1 MRLASCILIAVIL
14 TTCITLRTYAK
25 YVTSDSAN
33 DSARVAKW
41 GVNIVVEGSLF
52 SNAYYDENRGN
63 TPSSTWSTNYTSDH
77 ISVATSTN
85 GDENII
91 APGTKSDTGLHFSIS
106 GKPEVATQIT
116 FEADYD
122 SAQDIYLSLG
132 SYGTMQKIL
141 SHDEYVQLNE
151 SERNSKL
158 ESLKTYYAGKHL
170 FVSTDKVSY
179 YNIDPERD
187 EFGIYIAYL
196 KNDPNANLYV
206 LNTLF
211 DIPLGG
217 YYPVEYMFNG
227 EKYSSTHDLLD
238 EISSL
243 INTSGGNYPANT
255 DLSTVL
261 AESGEFDISWIW
273 PYEENS
279 NKNEADIF
287 LGNIIANQGVKDN
300 LVYFNDEG
308 YALHPYYRDDKV
320 FVYFDEYDF
329 EYAIANTTTSFG
341 FNISVIQVD

>member
-14 TTCITLRTYAK
+14 TTCITFRTYAK

-41 GVNIVVEGSLF
+41 GVNIVVSGSLF
-52 SNAYYDENRGN
+52 SNAYLDKNKGN
-63 TPSSTWSTNYTSDH
+63 IPSSSWSTNYASDY
-77 ISVATSTN
+77 ISVATSTD
-85 GDENII
+85 GEENII

-116 FEADYD
+116 FEADND
-122 SAQDIYLSLG
+122 SVQDIYLSGG

-158 ESLKTYYAGKHL
+158 ESLKAYYAGKQL

-179 YNIDPERD
+179 CNIR
-187 EFGIYIAYL
+187 FGDYIADL

-206 LNTLF
+206 LSTIF
-211 DIPLGG
+211 VIPLDG
-217 YYPVEYMFNG
+217 YYPVEYTFNG
-227 EKYSSTHDLLD
+227 EKYSKTQDLLSK
-238 EISSL
+238 ISSL

-279 NKNEADIF
+279 NKNEADVF
-287 LGNIIANQGVKDN
+287 LGNIIANLDVKDN
-300 LVYFNDEG
+300 LVYLNGEG
-308 YALHPYYRDDKV
+308 YALHPYYRGGKV
-320 FVYFDEYDF
+320 FVYYDKGDF

-341 FNISVIQVD
+341 FNISVNQVD